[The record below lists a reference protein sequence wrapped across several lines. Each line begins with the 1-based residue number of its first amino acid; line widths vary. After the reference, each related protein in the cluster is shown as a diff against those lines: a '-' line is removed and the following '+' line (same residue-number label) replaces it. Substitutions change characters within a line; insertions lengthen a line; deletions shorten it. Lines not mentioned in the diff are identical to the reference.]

1 MRGHVR
7 KRGGTWAVVVDLGQD
22 DKGRRRQKWHSGYR
36 TRRDAA
42 HALTDILARLDTR
55 SYVEPSKQTVSQ
67 YLSEWLS
74 AIRTTV
80 GPGTW
85 RSYRTNI
92 EGHVLPRI
100 GRLPLRQVTAIR
112 LNALYADLLEQG
124 RCDGKGGLS
133 PRTVRYTHAI
143 LHRALRDAVRWGRL
157 ARNPADLA
165 DPPRANTPEMR
176 VWTRVELARF
186 LNHAR
191 NDRLYAAWL
200 LLATTGLRRGELLGL
215 RWADVDLA
223 ASRASVRQSLN
234 SAAGKLEFLPPKTAK
249 SKRSLALDPATVAAL
264 RSHRRAQFEE
274 RLAWGPA
281 YRELDL
287 VFCRE
292 DGTPVRPD
300 SLSRSFSALVR
311 AAGLSR
317 IRLHDV
323 RHTYATI
330 ALTAGT
336 HPKVVAERLGHAT
349 IGITLDIY
357 SHVLPSIQ
365 EEAATHVAALILS
378 GEGEDSGVREQA

>member
-1 MRGHVR
+1 MP
-7 KRGGTWAVVVDLGQD
+7 
-22 DKGRRRQKWHSGYR
+22 Y
-36 TRRDAA
+36 
-42 HALTDILARLDTR
+42 
-55 SYVEPSKQTVSQ
+55 
-67 YLSEWLS
+67 
-74 AIRTTV
+74 
-80 GPGTW
+80 
-85 RSYRTNI
+85 
-92 EGHVLPRI
+92 
-100 GRLPLRQVTAIR
+100 
-112 LNALYADLLEQG
+112 LLEQG
-124 RCDGKGGLS
+124 RCDGKGDLS
-133 PRTVRYTHAI
+133 PRTERYTHAI

-186 LNHAR
+186 LSHAR
-191 NDRLYAAWL
+191 SDRLYAAWL

-215 RWADVDLA
+215 RWADVDLG

-300 SLSRSFSALVR
+300 SLSRSFAALVR
-311 AAGLSR
+311 AAGLPR

-330 ALTAGT
+330 APPVSLREHTRRSSPNGSGTPASESPSTSTAMCFPRSRRRPPT
-336 HPKVVAERLGHAT
+336 MWPR
-349 IGITLDIY
+349 
-357 SHVLPSIQ
+357 
-365 EEAATHVAALILS
+365 
-378 GEGEDSGVREQA
+378 